1 MDGTGFNYFEN
12 TGYRN
17 ERKRMHSVYVK
28 NDTSSHNDNHAFVC
42 HLIEPLR
49 IGKVAEVY
57 LDYFLTYD
65 IGAAQANTNGNKSS
79 FVMDIKEFN
88 IKSKSNIPRF
98 HSKIVIPN
106 EDAIGSGTKI
116 HKGRKMNYVATINPG
131 VYHTLSGTI
140 TDFLGNSMF
149 SDDLDDLDGHTST
162 FSGGEGDAIPVQGG
176 FTVYFHYIQDHSL
189 INLTLIVDFSTA
201 ASTNPVEP
209 FTSDGQQQTKNIIV
223 HRKGSLEATMDEAVL
238 LISKAF
244 EGLPTVPTVT
254 ITSNAD
260 GLLFKNLMGG
270 TITSPNSADTLIQ
283 NASDVAIDVAIDSP
297 HFAAEFVII
306 EKD

>member
-17 ERKRMHSVYVK
+17 ERKRMHSVYLK

-42 HLIEPLR
+42 HLVEPLR

-57 LDYFLTYD
+57 LDYFMTYD

-88 IKSKSNIPRF
+88 IQSKSNLQIY

-140 TDFLGNSMF
+140 TDFMGNTMF
-149 SDDLDDLDGHTST
+149 SDSDGHTIV
-162 FSGGEGDAIPVQGG
+162 FSGGNGNPNPEIGG
-176 FTVYFHYIQDHSL
+176 FTIHFHTFQDNSL
-189 INLTLIVDFSTA
+189 INLTLIVDFSTHP
-201 ASTNPVEP
+201 SSNPSP
-209 FTSDGQQQTKNIIV
+209 FTNDGMQQTRTINV
-223 HRKGSLEATMDEAVL
+223 HTKGSLEETMDEAIS
-238 LISKAF
+238 LIKITF
-244 EGLPTVPTVT
+244 QDLPNQPTVT
-254 ITSNAD
+254 KTSNAD
-260 GLLFKNLMGG
+260 GLLFTNLMGG
-270 TITSPNSADTLIQ
+270 TITSPNSSHMPVRNEYGED
-283 NASDVAIDVAIDSP
+283 IDVAIDSP
-297 HFAAEFVII
+297 HFVAEFVII